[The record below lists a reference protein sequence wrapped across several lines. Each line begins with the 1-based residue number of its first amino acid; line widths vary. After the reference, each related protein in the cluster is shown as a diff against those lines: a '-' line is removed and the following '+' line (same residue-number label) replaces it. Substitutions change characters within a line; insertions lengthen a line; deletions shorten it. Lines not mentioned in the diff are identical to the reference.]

1 VDWID
6 LAGYRA
12 GSCENGCELSDSL
25 TCEVF
30 IDLWRN
36 CPNHEKDYPPYS

>member
-12 GSCENGCELSDSL
+12 GSCENDCELSGSL
-25 TCEVF
+25 KCEVF

-36 CPNHEKDYPPYS
+36 RLVHEKDYSPYS